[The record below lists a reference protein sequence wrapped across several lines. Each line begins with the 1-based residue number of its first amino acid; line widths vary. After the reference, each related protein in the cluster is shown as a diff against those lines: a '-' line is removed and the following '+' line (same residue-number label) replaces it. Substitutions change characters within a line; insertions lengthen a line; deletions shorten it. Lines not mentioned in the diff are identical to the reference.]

1 MPERIG
7 IALDKTISR
16 WMTLFSSGGKLGI
29 ALDKT
34 ISEGFKPFSREGNY
48 GLLQIRRCCR
58 PAGDDRMEDCDDD
71 EHDVDDH
78 DVDDHDTNHDD

>member
-1 MPERIG
+1 M
-7 IALDKTISR
+7 
-16 WMTLFSSGGKLGI
+16 
-29 ALDKT
+29 
-34 ISEGFKPFSREGNY
+34 
-48 GLLQIRRCCR
+48 LQIRRCCR